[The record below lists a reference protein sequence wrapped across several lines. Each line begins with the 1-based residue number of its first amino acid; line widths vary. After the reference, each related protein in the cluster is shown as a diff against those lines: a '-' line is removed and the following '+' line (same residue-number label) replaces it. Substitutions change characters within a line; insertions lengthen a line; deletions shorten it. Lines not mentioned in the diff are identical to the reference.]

1 MGIEKYP
8 YAGLRKPEHKK
19 KKPKKGT
26 KWEKRE
32 IEKHKKKKHPRKEP
46 NKEKG
51 RQRISMENFKSMHF

>member
-26 KWEKRE
+26 K
-32 IEKHKKKKHPRKEP
+32 
-46 NKEKG
+46 
-51 RQRISMENFKSMHF
+51 